1 VAGFDNTTGAR
12 PIFCLSTFIMSRKNA
27 TLAEAA
33 AGVGHRALAK
43 ETDVHVTAKAKQ
55 IMGLTAMKHS
65 FG

>member
-1 VAGFDNTTGAR
+1 
-12 PIFCLSTFIMSRKNA
+12 MSRKNA